1 MKNRL
6 DLELEEINEELTRMG
21 LLVRESIDMAVE
33 ALMKK
38 DKEAAK
44 KSIEF
49 DKEVDDKEKEIE
61 ALCFKVLLQQHPVA
75 KDLRQISAALKMIT
89 DMERIGDQAA
99 DISEIVISL
108 SDEEYVKELVDIPK
122 MAKATTK
129 MVKDSIEAYVNA
141 DLKLAESVIEYDD
154 VVDDLFLIVRADVI
168 EIIRENI
175 AHSEQAADILM
186 IAKYLERIGDHATNI
201 AEWVI
206 FSLEGRV

>member
-75 KDLRQISAALKMIT
+75 KDLRQISAALK
-89 DMERIGDQAA
+89 
-99 DISEIVISL
+99 
-108 SDEEYVKELVDIPK
+108 
-122 MAKATTK
+122 
-129 MVKDSIEAYVNA
+129 
-141 DLKLAESVIEYDD
+141 
-154 VVDDLFLIVRADVI
+154 
-168 EIIRENI
+168 
-175 AHSEQAADILM
+175 
-186 IAKYLERIGDHATNI
+186 
-201 AEWVI
+201 
-206 FSLEGRV
+206 

>member
-1 MKNRL
+1 
-6 DLELEEINEELTRMG
+6 
-21 LLVRESIDMAVE
+21 
-33 ALMKK
+33 
-38 DKEAAK
+38 
-44 KSIEF
+44 
-49 DKEVDDKEKEIE
+49 
-61 ALCFKVLLQQHPVA
+61 
-75 KDLRQISAALKMIT
+75 MIT

-129 MVKDSIEAYVNA
+129 MVKDAIEAYVNA

>member
-129 MVKDSIEAYVNA
+129 MVKDAIEAYVNA